1 MKVNVNFHC
10 FLNCF
15 LIDIVCYFYW
25 LLSVMMKLVLNRFRT
40 VRGAVVG
47 RLSQEIVDRKGG
59 IVDHEHICD
68 TVEREG
74 GCLEPGEYRVV
85 VAKCRSFARKMMFL
99 EAVKKEA
106 SSSSDASP
114 EVGRSPLPS
123 PEICE
128 RCRLERKHHEFGC
141 MDELHALSCPMLQPG
156 NGPFRL
162 RKGGILIGEAH
173 APGFVL
179 RSQELF
185 LQLFDRVNKV
195 LRRGGEVVVEVKEEM
210 G

>member
-1 MKVNVNFHC
+1 MK
-10 FLNCF
+10 
-15 LIDIVCYFYW
+15 LI
-25 LLSVMMKLVLNRFRT
+25 LQRRMLMNGALTGTLSVEHRNEY
-40 VRGAVVG
+40 G
-47 RLSQEIVDRKGG
+47 RLSG
-59 IVDHEHICD
+59 IEKICD
-68 TVEREG
+68 TIERKNG
-74 GCLEPGEYRVV
+74 QLPTGEYRVV
-85 VAKCRSFARKMMFL
+85 IEKCKCFARQMIFL
-99 EAVKKEA
+99 EPLTAEEGY
-106 SSSSDASP
+106 SSSALVSL
-114 EVGRSPLPS
+114 PL

-128 RCRLERKHHEFGC
+128 RCRLERKHHRFGC

-195 LRRGGEVVVEVKEEM
+195 LRRRGEVIIRIE
-210 G
+210 

>member
-1 MKVNVNFHC
+1 
-10 FLNCF
+10 
-15 LIDIVCYFYW
+15 
-25 LLSVMMKLVLNRFRT
+25 MMKLVLNRFRT

-59 IVDHEHICD
+59 VVDHEHICD

-114 EVGRSPLPS
+114 EVGRSPLPL

-128 RCRLERKHHEFGC
+128 RCRQERKHHEFGC

-195 LRRGGEVVVEVKEEM
+195 LRRKGEVIIRIE
-210 G
+210 